1 MPEQAAPSV
10 LLKGSFRHEDKPLFS
25 DLTFALDAGRW
36 TCLLGASGIGKSTV
50 LRLLA
55 GLPAGGVFDGHIHCS
70 DGKPLVGRVAFMAQS
85 DLLSP
90 WLSVKDNVSIGS
102 RLRGERVDSEKVDSI
117 IASVGLAEHALKK
130 PAQLSG
136 GMRQRAALARTLM
149 LESPVVL
156 LDEPFSALDARTRAE
171 MQELSFTLFDTRT
184 VLLVTHDPAEAARLG
199 HRICLFTAEG
209 LNEVEAPSS
218 QPIRAID
225 DLEMLKRQASLL
237 QLLRSGE
244 VGAATG

>member
-1 MPEQAAPSV
+1 MPDQLVPSV
-10 LLKGSFRHEDKPLFS
+10 LLEGSFRHEDKSLFS
-25 DLTFALDAGRW
+25 DLTFELDAGKW

-55 GLPAGGVFDGHIHCS
+55 GLPAGGTFDGQIRCS
-70 DGKPLVGRVAFMAQS
+70 DDKPLVGRVAFMAQS

-90 WLSVKDNVSIGS
+90 WLSVRDNVSIGS
-102 RLRGERVDSEKVDSI
+102 RLRGERADSEKVDSI
-117 IASVGLAEHALKK
+117 IARVGLADHALKK

-149 LESPVVL
+149 LECPVVL

-171 MQELSFTLFDTRT
+171 MQELSFALFDTRT
-184 VLLVTHDPAEAARLG
+184 VLLVTHDPGEAARLG
-199 HRICLFTAEG
+199 HRICLFTAAG

-237 QLLRSGE
+237 QMLRSPE
-244 VGAATG
+244 VGVATE